1 MPRKQIRQ
9 DTEIDVVDWLRRLP
23 KVELHLH
30 LEGTIQ
36 PETLLEL
43 SRRHDSEPLTPEAAK
58 NLYIYDNFLGFLVG
72 SVSVASFFPGYLS

>member
-1 MPRKQIRQ
+1 M
-9 DTEIDVVDWLRRLP
+9 WLIGCARLP

-43 SRRHDSEPLTPEAAK
+43 SRRHDAEPLTPEAAK
-58 NLYIYDNFLGFLVG
+58 KLYVYENFLGFYGLVQG
-72 SVSVASFFPGYLS
+72 GFGAVEGAGRL